1 MLARLIQ
8 DRHEWALLLVRLSM
22 GLIFVIYGWNHV
34 SGLEGYT
41 NAFAN
46 QFNIPLPEIMAPL
59 AAYAELIGGVAV
71 LLGILT
77 RYAGIVL
84 AVIMVVSTVTV
95 QLPQG
100 LAEGNDFLGLT
111 GFWDLDLTLFIMGVT
126 LMLAGPGS
134 LALERGLFGR
144 EL

>member
-8 DRHEWALLLVRLSM
+8 DKHDWALLLLRLAM
-22 GLIFVIYGWNHV
+22 GLIFIIYGWRHV

-59 AAYAELIGGVAV
+59 AAYAELLGGVAV

-77 RYAGIVL
+77 RYAGAVL
-84 AVIMVVSTVTV
+84 AVVMVVSTLTAK
-95 QLPQG
+95 LPAG
-100 LAEGNDFLGLT
+100 LANGNDFLGLT
-111 GFWDLDLTLFIMGVT
+111 GFWDLDLTLFVMGVV
-126 LMLAGPGS
+126 LLLAGPGS